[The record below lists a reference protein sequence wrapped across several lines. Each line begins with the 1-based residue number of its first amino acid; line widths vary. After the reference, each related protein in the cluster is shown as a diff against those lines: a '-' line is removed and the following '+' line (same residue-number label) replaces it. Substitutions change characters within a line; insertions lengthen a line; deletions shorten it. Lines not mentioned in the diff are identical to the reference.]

1 MVQVSRRYTLVA
13 TCLLG
18 LFWTV
23 GSLDFNAPQVDRL
36 LLLLAGCAVL
46 GAVSVD
52 RAAGALVTVYAV
64 VLAFADRLSG
74 SFIGGSDVLSV
85 TREAIATA
93 LAGGN
98 PYTHVMQSTNPV
110 GSPFAY
116 PPGEPLYYLPAYLLA
131 NGDLRMVETWSALL
145 TVIVLAVAGLRVG
158 HRAALPTMAYAT
170 WGTASFHTELGG
182 NDVSAAFLVVLALVA
197 LLFGRENRFA
207 YVASAIAFGWA
218 IAFKQFALLV
228 LPPVLRCLAAHDRGW
243 RAYAIGVVATVG
255 ALSAYYFLRD
265 PGAFV
270 SQQLAALVF
279 HQDLW
284 GANLPNLF
292 ARYVGASSFPQW
304 IVAVQLLALAAAVG
318 ASLYRPMPTLGGAAL
333 VGAGVVLVPLLLA
346 RWTTQPYYVYAG
358 TVALAGLALLEV
370 RWPRLGARAGAKAG
384 S

>member
-1 MVQVSRRYTLVA
+1 MSRRYALVA

-18 LFWTV
+18 LLWTV
-23 GSLDFNAPQVDRL
+23 GSLDFNAPQLDRM

-46 GAVSVD
+46 GAVLAD
-52 RAAGALVTVYAV
+52 RAAGPLVSAYAV
-64 VLAFADRLSG
+64 VVAFADRLAG
-74 SFIGGSDVLSV
+74 SFIGGSDVLSA

-93 LAGGN
+93 LAGGD

-145 TVIVLAVAGLRVG
+145 TVVVLALAGLRVG

-197 LLFGRENRFA
+197 LLFGRESRSA

-228 LPPVLRCLAAHDRGW
+228 LPAVLRSLAAHDRGW
-243 RAYAIGVVATVG
+243 RAYATGVAATVG
-255 ALSAYYFLRD
+255 VLSAYYFLRD
-265 PGAFV
+265 PVAFV
-270 SQQLAALVF
+270 SQQLAPLVF

-284 GANLPNLF
+284 GANLPNLLG
-292 ARYVGASSFPQW
+292 RYVGAASFPQW
-304 IVAVQLLALAAAVG
+304 TALQLVVLAAAVA

-333 VGAGVVLVPLLLA
+333 VGAAVVLVPLLLA

-370 RWPRLGARAGAKAG
+370 RWPRPSMGEGTKTG